1 MANGPIFFRWAKPEG
16 TLFKYKHSLAAV
28 LRSRRLVSMKYLAQL
43 LLLFFLALTANAGPK
58 TALIIGNSSYTSSPL
73 TNPANDAADIAKNL
87 ELLGFEVLHRDNLT
101 RKQMRGAIREFGKKL
116 KAKGGAGIFF
126 YAGHGMQVSGKNY
139 LIPIGAEIQSEF
151 EVPDESVEADLV
163 LRALE
168 DAENPLNIVVLDA
181 CRDNP
186 FARSFRSAAKGLA
199 RMEGGSGTL
208 IAYSTGPGN
217 VAMDGEGRNSPYT
230 KHLLKY
236 MMQTGLS
243 IEQVFKRVRV
253 GVEEDSKG
261 RQTPWETSSLRG
273 DFYFVPEPIQTS
285 SSLPNSQPVQEMLQ
299 PQLNPIIETN
309 FVEPDTRI
317 NTKLPA
323 SNLTETGNDDHK
335 LTIYTNPAT
344 AQVRI
349 LNVDKPYQRGMILT
363 PGDYNVEVSKEGYLS
378 KKQWITMDQDD
389 IKIQV
394 TLVPSDY

>member
-1 MANGPIFFRWAKPEG
+1 MK
-16 TLFKYKHSLAAV
+16 
-28 LRSRRLVSMKYLAQL
+28 LVSMKYLAQL
-43 LLLFFLALTANAGPK
+43 LLLFFLALSANAGPK
-58 TALIIGNSSYTSSPL
+58 TALIIGNSSYASSPL
-73 TNPANDAADIAKNL
+73 TNPTNDAADIAKNL
-87 ELLGFEVLHRDNLT
+87 ELLGFEVLHKDNLT
-101 RKQMRGAIREFGKKL
+101 RKQMRSSIREFGKKL

-168 DAENPLNIVVLDA
+168 DAGNPLNIVVLDA

-253 GVEEDSKG
+253 GVEDDSGG
-261 RQTPWETSSLRG
+261 RQTPWETSSLRD
-273 DFYFVPEPIQTS
+273 DFYFVPEPIQQAS
-285 SSLPNSQPVQEMLQ
+285 RLSKPQSVQEAVE
-299 PQLNPIIETN
+299 PQLNPIIKTN
-309 FVEPDTRI
+309 LVEPGIRI
-317 NTKLPA
+317 NTTLPA
-323 SNLTETGNDDHK
+323 SNLMINFNETDNNDHK

-349 LNVDKPYQRGMILT
+349 LNAEKPYQRGMTLT